1 MTTKLLATTFLSLI
15 TSLSL
20 FAQDTTRSQFYTGFY
35 NQLSGDIHYPVLG
48 FVNVVDGT
56 QQGAQIGF
64 SNYTSHHLNGF
75 QFALTNIIGGNGNGV
90 QLGVTNI
97 TKDSFA
103 GAQISCVNLTGKE
116 QQGAQIGFMNLAQN
130 CNGAVQVGA
139 VNASS
144 KETKGVQAGFVNA
157 TGKDLDGGQVGF
169 VNLAGGNT
177 KGTQV
182 GFVNANAKDV
192 DGAQVGFVNVVGEKT
207 AGTQIGFVNVSK
219 TIKGT
224 QVGFVNFVDSFSSG
238 IPVGFLS
245 ISRKNGYYA
254 FEISANELY
263 YYNASF
269 KVGVKPL
276 YTSFGLSYNP
286 NFLSEFAWNA
296 GIGSLLYVTPSF
308 FFNPEITALGSI
320 EETPQ
325 FFSQLST
332 SLGYTAGVVSLK
344 AGPTFTFGHIT
355 TPDNPSDVPTKMY
368 QPEYSFYKTQFDDQN
383 SFFIGAKAAIVVS
396 F

>member
-1 MTTKLLATTFLSLI
+1 MTTKFLTATLLTFISFY
-15 TSLSL
+15 SL
-20 FAQDTTRSQFYTGFY
+20 FAQDTTRAQFYTGFY
-35 NQLSGDIHYPVLG
+35 NQLSGDVRYPVLG

-56 QQGAQIGF
+56 QKGTQIGF

-90 QLGVTNI
+90 QLGIANI
-97 TKDSFA
+97 TKDSFT

-116 QQGAQIGFMNLAQN
+116 QQGAQIGFINLAEN
-130 CNGAVQVGA
+130 CTGAVQVGA
-139 VNASS
+139 VNVSEQ
-144 KETKGVQAGFVNA
+144 ETKGIQAGFVNA

-169 VNLAGGNT
+169 VNITGGDT

-182 GFVNANAKDV
+182 GFVNANTKDV
-192 DGAQVGFVNVVGEKT
+192 DGAQVGFVNIVGNKT

-224 QVGFVNFVDSFSSG
+224 QVGFVNIVDSFSSG

-254 FEISANELY
+254 FEISSNELY

-296 GIGSLLYVTPSF
+296 GIGSMLYVSPSV
-308 FFNPEITALGSI
+308 FFNPEITAIGSI

-332 SLGYTAGVVSLK
+332 SVGYTSGILSFKV
-344 AGPTFTFGHIT
+344 GPTFTWGHLT
-355 TPDNPSDVPTKMY
+355 TPDNPSDVPSKMY
-368 QPEYSFYKTQFDDQN
+368 QPEYSFYKTQLDDQN

>member
-1 MTTKLLATTFLSLI
+1 MTTKFLAATLLIFISLH
-15 TSLSL
+15 SL
-20 FAQDTTRSQFYTGFY
+20 FAQDTARTQWYTGFY
-35 NQLSGDIHYPVLG
+35 NQLSGDIRYPVLG
-48 FVNVVDGT
+48 FVNVVDGNQKGT
-56 QQGAQIGF
+56 QIGI
-64 SNYTSHHLNGF
+64 SNYTSHRLDGF
-75 QFALTNIIGGNGNGV
+75 QLALTNVIGANGNGV
-90 QLGVTNI
+90 QLGVANI
-97 TKDSFA
+97 TKDSFT

-116 QQGAQIGFMNLAQN
+116 QQGAQIGAINLAEN
-130 CNGAVQVGA
+130 CNGAVQIGA
-139 VNASS
+139 VNVSE
-144 KETKGVQAGFVNA
+144 KETKGIQAGFVNA

-192 DGAQVGFVNVVGEKT
+192 DGAQVGFVNITGTKT
-207 AGTQIGFVNVSK
+207 AGTQTGFVNVSK

-254 FEISANELY
+254 FEISSNELY
-263 YYNASF
+263 YYNAAF

-296 GIGSLLYVTPSF
+296 GIGSLLYVTPSV
-308 FFNPEITALGSI
+308 FFNPEITAIGSI

-332 SLGYTAGVVSLK
+332 SIGYTAGVISLK

-368 QPEYSFYKTQFDDQN
+368 QPEYSFYNTQLDDQN
-383 SFFIGAKAAIVVS
+383 SFFIGAKAALMIS